1 MSQILQ
7 CLILG
12 EFQQMTQSERSD
24 TSSERFQRY
33 LRKTFNK
40 TASLM
45 AYSCQSVA
53 YLSLRHMER
62 LGLPSRDESHLPK
75 SAYNYGKN
83 VGIAFQLVDDWLD
96 FSADATQLGKPA
108 AADLEYVSEYMQQL
122 SESSVKCIVSGLVWQ
137 PPRSFLPATSIQAS
151 WNH

>member
-1 MSQILQ
+1 MSQILH

-24 TSSERFQRY
+24 TSSERFERY

-53 YLSLRHMER
+53 HLSLRHRER
-62 LGLPSRDESHLPK
+62 LGLPDMGGCNLPI

-96 FSADATQLGKPA
+96 FSADADQLGKPA
-108 AADLEYVSEYMQQL
+108 AADLEYVTFPDFLMHFVEML
-122 SESSVKCIVSGLVWQ
+122 SFSGLVW
-137 PPRSFLPATSIQAS
+137 PPLPFSLLAISIPMS
-151 WNH
+151 WSP